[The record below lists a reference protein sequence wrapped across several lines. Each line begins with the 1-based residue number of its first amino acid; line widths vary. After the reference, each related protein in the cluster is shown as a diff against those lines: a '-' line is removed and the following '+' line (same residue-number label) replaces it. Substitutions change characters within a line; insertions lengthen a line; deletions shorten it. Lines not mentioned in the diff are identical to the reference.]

1 MSLKIAVCDD
11 EKSQRE
17 TLCAMAEQWG
27 RKTGLALDIRA
38 FSCAEAFLL
47 DPEEPVCDI
56 LLLDVE
62 MTGMS
67 GVELARRLRR
77 EKQRVEIVFVSSHFE
92 YIGEGYEVDALHYL
106 VKPVAPDKLEAVLGK
121 AVGRLNR
128 EPASLLIAC
137 EGETIRL
144 YEKDILYAEA
154 FLHELCVHT
163 PDREYRIRESISA
176 FEGRLSE
183 DFFRVHRSYLV
194 NLKHITR
201 ISRSSVLIRGE
212 TELPLSRGKYD
223 LVNQAFIRRN

>member
-1 MSLKIAVCDD
+1 MSLKIAICDD
-11 EKSQRE
+11 EQSQRE
-17 TLCAMAEQWG
+17 ALGAMAEQWSQ
-27 RKTGLALDIRA
+27 KTGQALDIRA

-77 EKQRVEIVFVSSHFE
+77 EKRRVEIVFVSSHFE

-106 VKPVAPDKLEAVLGK
+106 VKPVAPEKLEAVLEK
-121 AVGRLNR
+121 AAGRLKK
-128 EPASLLIAC
+128 EPASLLVAC

-144 YEKDILYAEA
+144 YERDILYAEA
-154 FLHELCVHT
+154 FFHELCVRT
-163 PDREYRIRESISA
+163 LDQEYRIRESISA
-176 FEGRLSE
+176 FEARLSE

-201 ISRSSVLIRGE
+201 ISRTSVCVRGG